1 MMILKVTKKQ
11 GFTLNLKDTVSKR
24 PWGAGGGVLLKFT
37 PSLFLPHP
45 AVLGLKKKDAL
56 FVFYKKHSRQEKFL

>member
-24 PWGAGGGVLLKFT
+24 PWGAGGGVVLKFT
-37 PSLFLPHP
+37 PPPPPPSPPSCFR
-45 AVLGLKKKDAL
+45 VK
-56 FVFYKKHSRQEKFL
+56 EKRRTVCIL